1 VAGCRGR
8 NLAEPLLPTSTVRQT
23 LRTDVGFS
31 FVDVIVVTAL
41 IATLS
46 AISLPLIQDM
56 ANSIALGQARRIV
69 HSELQQARMK
79 SVTSNLVMRVQ
90 FNCPAAGQFRM
101 LELLGTP
108 SVPAPQAT
116 AANRCSDTA
125 YPFPAADNNPVTL
138 PNQDGPI
145 RRIDPR
151 VSFGAVQTIEFRPTG
166 TAYSV
171 NPDGTSGPPLP
182 GTGVAITLTKGT
194 EVRSVTVNALGKI
207 Q

>member
-1 VAGCRGR
+1 MTLSRREFLRNAAGAAVA
-8 NLAEPLLPTSTVRQT
+8 LPTAAEILAACTKPGTTSST
-23 LRTDVGFS
+23 D
-31 FVDVIVVTAL
+31 
-41 IATLS
+41 
-46 AISLPLIQDM
+46 SLPYK
-56 ANSIALGQARRIV
+56 IARP
-69 HSELQQARMK
+69 E
-79 SVTSNLVMRVQ
+79 
-90 FNCPAAGQFRM
+90 
-101 LELLGTP
+101 
-108 SVPAPQAT
+108 
-116 AANRCSDTA
+116 
-125 YPFPAADNNPVTL
+125 NPVTL

-145 RRIDPR
+145 RRLDPR